1 VVLMKNA
8 VGYLRQSAPPGSVL
22 LADYQSGLLL
32 GYYVCGHGIVQ
43 VFPPL
48 QRFARAD
55 CGPYT
60 VITAGTQ
67 EWRFN
72 ADDLP
77 DRLANVAQTYG
88 LVPGTK
94 VWLFDAGWI
103 TDLAPALTRG
113 NQYHGCSEPRTF
125 GENILICSLTVG
137 GNTPMP
143 QTK

>member
-1 VVLMKNA
+1 MKNA
-8 VGYLRQSAPPGSVL
+8 VDYLRQSAPPGSVV

-32 GYYVCGHGIVQ
+32 GYYACNHGIVQ

-48 QRFARAD
+48 QRFAKAD

-77 DRLANVAQTYG
+77 GQLANAAETYV
-88 LVPGTK
+88 LAPGTK

-103 TDLAPALTRG
+103 TDLAPALSSENR
-113 NQYHGCSEPRTF
+113 CSAPRTF
-125 GENILICSLTVG
+125 GENILICQLTVG
-137 GNTPMP
+137 GNTGNATDRLI
-143 QTK
+143 TK

>member
-1 VVLMKNA
+1 MKNA
-8 VGYLRQSAPPGSVL
+8 VDYLRQSAPPGSVV

-32 GYYVCGHGIVQ
+32 GFYACNHGIVQ

-48 QRFARAD
+48 QRFAKAD

-77 DRLANVAQTYG
+77 GQLANVAETYG

-103 TDLAPALTRG
+103 TDLAPALSSENR
-113 NQYHGCSEPRTF
+113 CSAPRTF
-125 GENILICSLTVG
+125 GENILICELTVG
-137 GNTPMP
+137 GNTRSGKDRPA
-143 QTK
+143 TK